1 MWGEA
6 EMDTKLYLTIAAIVA
21 IIYGLGFFLIPGY
34 LVLHYG
40 QPPEAHVVLNIR
52 FFGSLLL
59 ALGVIQWLARDVK
72 DWTALRAILIGLVVG
87 DVVGGVTNVWAT
99 NEGLLNSLAWS
110 STIVYILLTL
120 GALYCLYNGPRK
132 AA

>member
-1 MWGEA
+1 M
-6 EMDTKLYLTIAAIVA
+6 
-21 IIYGLGFFLIPGY
+21 
-34 LVLHYG
+34 
-40 QPPEAHVVLNIR
+40 
-52 FFGSLLL
+52 
-59 ALGVIQWLARDVK
+59 IQWLARDVK

>member
-1 MWGEA
+1 
-6 EMDTKLYLTIAAIVA
+6 MDTKLYLTIAAIVA